1 MTSEVLI
8 IANSMIG
15 DVIMTTGAIG
25 ELVRRHPGSHFTVV
39 CSPGTRLLF
48 SGLPGQSTIVPLVK
62 QKHGRHWLD
71 LFRCMGMRRWEAIYD
86 FRGTMFSRFLRGPRS
101 RPRRGSSGALEHKVV
116 EASSILGPETNPASP
131 VIWMTEEVAADVPSE
146 IRAAGDDILVLGPG
160 ASRIGKAWPVD
171 RFARAAAMLTAVGGP
186 MENALVVA
194 VGGPMDRAA
203 AQAIRGLLAGTSFLD
218 MTGADL
224 LKTSAVMRRARLF
237 VGNDSGMMHLS
248 AASGA
253 PTLGLFGP
261 TDERLYGPW
270 GDRSAAVRPADVGF
284 IFGKTS
290 KTVSTT
296 HSQMESLQV
305 EAVMAAAEG
314 LLAR

>member
-1 MTSEVLI
+1 MISEVLI

-15 DVIMTTGAIG
+15 DVIMTTGTIG
-25 ELVRRHPGSHFTVV
+25 EIVRRHPGAHFTVV

-48 SGLPGQSTIVPLVK
+48 SGLPGQATIIPLIK
-62 QKHGRHWLD
+62 RKRGGHWLD
-71 LFRCMGMRRWEAIYD
+71 LFRRMGMRRWEAIYD
-86 FRGTMFSRFLRGPRS
+86 FRGTMFSRVLRGPRS
-101 RPRRGSSGALEHKVV
+101 SPRRGSGEVPEHKVV
-116 EASSILGPETNPASP
+116 EASSILNPRTAPPSP
-131 VIWMTEEVAADVPSE
+131 IIWMPEGVAANVPPE
-146 IRAAGDDILVLGPG
+146 IEAAGGRILALGPG
-160 ASRIGKAWPVD
+160 ASRMGKAWPAD
-171 RFARAAAMLTAVGGP
+171 RFAWTARNLTAAGGP
-186 MENALVVA
+186 IENALVVV

-203 AQAIRGLLAGTSFLD
+203 AEEIRGLLTDVNFLD
-218 MTGADL
+218 MSGADL
-224 LKTSAVMRRARLF
+224 LTTSAVLRRARLF
-237 VGNDSGMMHLS
+237 VGNDSGMMHLA

-270 GDRSAAVRPADVGF
+270 GDRSAAVRPQGVEFA
-284 IFGKTS
+284 FGKTS

-305 EAVMAAAEG
+305 ETVIAAAEG